1 MPTIVELDQATINQ
15 IAAGEVIERPASV
28 VKELLENAIDAGATA
43 VTVETKDGGISLIRV
58 TDNGCGIEA
67 EQIPLAFHRHTTS
80 KIRQAIDLMTVTSL
94 GFRGEALS
102 SIAAVAQVELITK
115 TSDAVNGT
123 SYRIE
128 GGEEKENTPIGA
140 PDGTTML
147 VRNLFFN
154 TPARRKFLKSPAT
167 EGSYIADLVQHM
179 ALSHPD
185 VSIRL
190 IQNGQTKLNTS
201 GNGKLKDIIYATFGR
216 EIAAN
221 VLPVSVDLEEEQI
234 QIHGFLGKPV
244 ISRGNRTF
252 EYYFING
259 RYIHSRLIAKAIED
273 AYKPFMMQHRYPF
286 VVLHLTIPAAYL
298 DVNVHPTKME
308 LRFRKEEALYQVF
321 YQTIRAGLEQK
332 EFIPEVSLVKEEE
345 APAEKG
351 RIGAEPFERKALSA
365 ERLKELANFGEK
377 KDAKPV
383 FSGNRFYTGVRPDA
397 MQVREQTSAYRSGFS
412 GNASPSYQA
421 VTPAPKVSVSAP
433 AKTAAA
439 ASAAASESMLPFET
453 PAPAPA
459 GKAETEA
466 AMPQQVAQESVQ
478 QPVQEPQD
486 NRNLQLSAADFSG
499 KEETAPQPEQ
509 LDLFDGRLLSEKARA
524 KHRLIGQL
532 FDTYWLIQYEDK
544 LFIMDQHAAHEK
556 VLYERNIARL
566 KDRTGN
572 YSQAISPPVILTVSD
587 REMEILKEYH
597 DSFYELGYEI
607 SYFGGKEYAISAIP
621 SDLLGLDTKKLFI
634 EILDGLVAEGQLTP
648 ETLLDKAASISCKA
662 AVKGNHA
669 MSFEEADALIDQ
681 LMTLENPYACPHG
694 RPTLI
699 TMSRYELEKKF
710 KRIV

>member
-28 VKELLENAIDAGATA
+28 VKELLENAIDAGASA

-115 TSDAVNGT
+115 TQDAVNGT

-201 GNGKLKDIIYATFGR
+201 GNGKLKDIIYASFGR
-216 EIAAN
+216 DIAAN

-321 YQTIRAGLEQK
+321 YQTIRSGLEQK

-345 APAEKG
+345 APVEKG
-351 RIGAEPFERKALSA
+351 RTGAEPFERKALSA

-377 KDAKPV
+377 KEQTPA

-397 MQVREQTSAYRSGFS
+397 MQVKEQPSAYRSGFS
-412 GNASPSYQA
+412 GGASSSYQA
-421 VTPAPKVSVSAP
+421 ATPAPKANTAPSTKSTDSVA
-433 AKTAAA
+433 
-439 ASAAASESMLPFET
+439 ESMLPFET

-459 GKAETEA
+459 KKAEAESAVT
-466 AMPQQVAQESVQ
+466 QQSESAQEQSPVADQQTVAEQPAAVQ
-478 QPVQEPQD
+478 AQETPVSRPEQEPQ
-486 NRNLQLSAADFSG
+486 
-499 KEETAPQPEQ
+499 Q
-509 LDLFDGRLLSEKARA
+509 LDLFDGKLLSEKARS

-566 KDRTGN
+566 KARTGN
-572 YSQAISPPVILTVSD
+572 YSQAISPPVIITVSD

-597 DSFYELGYEI
+597 DSFHELGYEI

-621 SDLLGLDTKKLFI
+621 ADLLGLDTKKLFI

-669 MSFEEADALIDQ
+669 MSFEEANALIDQ

-699 TMSRYELEKKF
+699 VMSKYELEKKF